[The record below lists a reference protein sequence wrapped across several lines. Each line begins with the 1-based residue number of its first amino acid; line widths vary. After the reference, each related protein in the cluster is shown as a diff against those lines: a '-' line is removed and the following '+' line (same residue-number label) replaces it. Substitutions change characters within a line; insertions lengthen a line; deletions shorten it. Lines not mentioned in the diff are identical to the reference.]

1 MFDSSDPGRALA
13 PRLRAIGRRLRG
25 LSAGLRSVLLRVGSK
40 RALVAA
46 SLAGLA
52 LIGFAARRGPGG
64 LPDAVTVNREDLV
77 ISVEMEGELMA
88 VRSAEIGAPAVN
100 EWEFK
105 IAFMAP
111 EGSTVKKGDPVLS
124 FDVEKLQRLL
134 DQKLAELREAEGK
147 LDQKATELRM
157 KTLELDQQIAVA
169 ENEKGKAGLK
179 ADVPEE
185 LLGRV
190 ESEKARLDLEG
201 RGRDVLNLRAEQE
214 ANLARA
220 EAERRSLLAQRDR
233 AKGRVLELQ
242 QAVERM
248 TWRAEQDGIVLHK
261 TSWNDEK
268 KKVGDQIW
276 RGEVVLSIPDL
287 SLMRADAMV
296 DEADGGQVKAGLP
309 ATLRL
314 EARPDLDFRGRVR
327 AVAQTVRR
335 KSWRVPAKVFKV
347 DVELERTDP
356 AIMRPAMRFR
366 GEIETERLKGR
377 LLVPREAVF
386 LRDGGT
392 VAYARRLLGWTEVP
406 VKIGRTNRRFAEVLE
421 GLRDGDAVLP
431 ADLAAATSPQSA
443 KPTLGTGS

>member
-1 MFDSSDPGRALA
+1 MG
-13 PRLRAIGRRLRG
+13 
-25 LSAGLRSVLLRVGSK
+25 
-40 RALVAA
+40 A

-52 LIGFAARRGPGG
+52 FMGLAARGGPGV
-64 LPDAVTVNREDLV
+64 LPDPVSVKRDDLV

-111 EGSTVKKGDPVLS
+111 EGSTVKKGEPVLG

-134 DQKLAELREAEGK
+134 DQKQAELREAEGK

-169 ENEKGKAGLK
+169 ENEKGRAGLK

-190 ESEKARLDLEG
+190 EAEKARLDHEG
-201 RGRDVLNLRAEQE
+201 RGRDVSNLRAEQE

-220 EAERRSLLAQRDR
+220 DAEQRSLVAQRDR
-233 AKGRVLELQ
+233 SRGRVLELQ
-242 QAVERM
+242 QAVQRM

-261 TSWNDEK
+261 TNWNDDK

-276 RGEVVLSIPDL
+276 RGEIVLSIPDL
-287 SLMRADAMV
+287 SLMRADGMV
-296 DEADGGQVKAGLP
+296 DEADGGQVRAGQP

-347 DVELERTDP
+347 DVELSHTDP

-366 GEIETERLKGR
+366 GEIETDRLKGR

-386 LRDGGT
+386 LRDGGP
-392 VAYARRLLGWTEVP
+392 VVYARRLLGWREVK
-406 VKIGRTNRRFAEVLE
+406 VKIGRTNRRFAEVVE
-421 GLRDGDAVLP
+421 GLREGDAVLP
-431 ADLAAATSPQSA
+431 MDLAVVTVPQAA
-443 KPTLGTGS
+443 KPTLGNGS